1 MLFETLFGLMAA
13 NEIINSFS
21 KKGKRRKS
29 YNGPYVASNGKTYD
43 RKETPYEY
51 ERRTKENQK
60 KHEAYQR
67 RKDIEEAQRRYER
80 DLREQ
85 ERKDRE
91 YRLERAK
98 NNLIRAKNGYADDVG
113 YVAKNGRVYN
123 HKETREEY
131 EERQIR
137 KLEKEANRIRNKNK

>member
-1 MLFETLFGLMAA
+1 MEMHNILFG
-13 NEIINSFS
+13 
-21 KKGKRRKS
+21 KVRKTYIGS
-29 YNGPYVASNGKTYD
+29 SYVASNGKMYD

-51 ERRTKENQK
+51 EQRKKENEE
-60 KHEAYQR
+60 KHKAYLQR
-67 RKDIEEAQRRYER
+67 ETERSIRQREREE
-80 DLREQ
+80 REL
-85 ERKDRE
+85 ERKNRR

-98 NNLIRAKNGYADDVG
+98 NNLIRAKNGYPDDIG
-113 YVAKNGRVYN
+113 YVTKDGRVYD

>member
-43 RKETPYEY
+43 RK
-51 ERRTKENQK
+51 
-60 KHEAYQR
+60 
-67 RKDIEEAQRRYER
+67 DIEEAQRCYER

-98 NNLIRAKNGYADDVG
+98 NNLIRAKNGYPDDIG
-113 YVAKNGRVYN
+113 YVAKDGRIYD

-137 KLEKEANRIRNKNK
+137 KLEREANRIHNKNK